1 MMKTQ
6 ATFETFVHELS
17 KEMGLTLDPAPGIL
31 RLDLNGVP
39 FMIAHDAAQWGEENV
54 AIVCDFGEAPK
65 ENRCAILEA
74 LLAANRDMHGLHSP
88 VFSMDPG
95 SGHVL
100 AMSALPLAAMDP
112 AQTMQSMLKHVAVVA
127 NWKQSYF
134 LETEA
139 A

>member
-1 MMKTQ
+1 MNNK
-6 ATFETFVHELS
+6 ATFETFVHGLS
-17 KEMGLTLDPAPGIL
+17 QEMGMELDPSPGLL

-39 FMIAHDAAQWGEENV
+39 FMIAHDPAQWGEENV
-54 AIVCDFGEAPK
+54 AVACDFGAVPQ

-88 VFSMDPG
+88 VFAIDPD

-100 AMSALPLAAMDP
+100 AMSALPLEGMDP
-112 AQTMQSMLKHVAVVA
+112 EQTMLTMMKHVAVVDS
-127 NWKQSYF
+127 WRQTYF
-134 LETEA
+134 LQPEA